1 MSLQDPDE
9 DGRDLEERVNDL
21 IEEQREIF
29 DALHE

>member
-1 MSLQDPDE
+1 MSLRDPDE
-9 DGRDLEERVNDL
+9 DGRDLEEQVDDL